1 MLSDDLSKQYQGKII
16 SSTISFNEKIK
27 NSESFNQRMSQ
38 NSMKFEGW
46 ILGFTSEKILKRNL
60 NNWKWSEILSI
71 LKLLKKSQLKANSFF
86 IYPQN
91 LSFRAGVQESK
102 QSQITETFLYNHQY
116 FANSPI
122 FVVGN
127 TRIVGISNL
136 FTKRKRSPHF
146 VLRANRYS
154 FSTSLKTRASYLPI
168 GQQKL
173 IIGNPSLA
181 SSCFFESI
189 TS

>member
-1 MLSDDLSKQYQGKII
+1 MLNDDLSKQYQGKTI
-16 SSTISFNEKIK
+16 SLTISFNEKIK
-27 NSESFNQRMSQ
+27 NSESFNQRTFQ
-38 NSMKFEGW
+38 NSMKFEEW

-71 LKLLKKSQLKANSFF
+71 LKLLKKSQHKADFF
-86 IYPQN
+86 LFIHKFIVSN
-91 LSFRAGVQESK
+91 TIQESK
-102 QSQITETFLYNHQY
+102 QSQITETFLYNPQY

-136 FTKRKRSPHF
+136 FAKRKRSPHF

-181 SSCFFESI
+181 SSCFFEST